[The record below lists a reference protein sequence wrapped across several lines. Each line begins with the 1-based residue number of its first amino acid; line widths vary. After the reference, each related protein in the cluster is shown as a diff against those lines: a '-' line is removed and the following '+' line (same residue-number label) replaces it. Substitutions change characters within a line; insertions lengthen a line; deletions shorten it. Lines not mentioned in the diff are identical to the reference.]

1 MQSQEKQKM
10 KFTKKNRFT
19 NFRKNK
25 FFFSNHINELLKEV
39 KKKVIYKSYLTASV
53 VITNENKKDV
63 PNFFN
68 WLIKKVGK
76 KVVILEGKK
85 IINEFEFK
93 NNLLYLLRKS
103 GVILLS
109 LNNYTNQKYTDDK
122 KEIVELWGFKASL
135 FFNIV
140 VIEKISSEELLEIC
154 TGVVNGE
161 KTIEPEPHVIYCGP
175 DGKIFGWDLV

>member
-1 MQSQEKQKM
+1 M

-25 FFFSNHINELLKEV
+25 FFFANHINELLKDV

-53 VITNENKKDV
+53 IVTNENRKDV
-63 PNFFN
+63 PTFFN
-68 WLIKKVGK
+68 WSIKKVGK
-76 KVVILEGKK
+76 KVIILEGKK

-103 GVILLS
+103 NTILLS
-109 LNNYTNQKYTDDK
+109 LNNLTNQKYTDQK
-122 KEIVELWGFKASL
+122 KEIVELWGFKATL

-140 VIEKISSEELLEIC
+140 VIEKISSEELFNIC
-154 TGVVNGE
+154 TELVDGQR
-161 KTIEPEPHVIYCGP
+161 TIEPEPHVIYCGP